1 MRLRVP
7 LVGCHVR
14 GPEGKTQD
22 AVIKY
27 AREKY
32 NALCKKNEVGRY
44 FVGSGFPDYTIF
56 PDGKPAFMM
65 EFKKPG
71 GKLTPLQEEMRKQ
84 IEARGYKYY
93 LVDDKEQGKKII
105 DKECA

>member
-1 MRLRVP
+1 M
-7 LVGCHVR
+7 R
-14 GPEGKTQD
+14 GPEAKIQD

-27 AREKY
+27 AREKG
-32 NALCKKNEVGRY
+32 ALCKKNEVGRY

-56 PDGKPAFMM
+56 PDRDWKKGARAPVPFVV

-71 GKLTPLQEEMRKQ
+71 GKLTPLQEEVRRQ

-105 DKECA
+105 DKECS